1 MRMDDDQL
9 ATLRDAFAAQPN
21 NAPQPE
27 ICPAPEK
34 IWDAVRGE
42 LPPDRIREIVEHTAL
57 CASCAEDWRLARTFQ
72 AQETAARTVTPTNVV
87 PFAPRQRLRNFAL
100 AIAAALALVV
110 VGVQWF
116 QRPQINEPGYREGGP
131 QAGIRSLLPE
141 GEALPRDRFV
151 LRWAAP
157 GAPGATYDVQVSTED
172 LQVVATAEDVRGTE
186 YQVPESALA
195 GLPAST
201 RLLWKVEADLPG
213 GGGLSSPTFVTPL
226 R

>member
-21 NAPQPE
+21 HAPQPE
-27 ICPAPEK
+27 ICPPPEK

-42 LPPDRIREIVEHTAL
+42 LPPDQIREIVEHTAL

-72 AQETAARTVTPTNVV
+72 AQETAVRTVTPTNVV

-110 VGVQWF
+110 VGVQWL
-116 QRPQINEPGYREGGP
+116 QRPQTDPGYREGGE

-157 GAPGATYDVQVSTED
+157 EIPGAEYDVQVSTED
-172 LQVVATAEDVRGTE
+172 LQVVATAENLRGAE

-213 GGGLSSPTFVTPL
+213 GSRLSSPTFVTPL